1 MNETKTVPAAGTR
14 PKVPVTVI
22 VNVFNEA
29 DTIER
34 EMREIHAE
42 IIQKLPG
49 SELIV
54 AEDGS
59 TDGTKEILE
68 RLKGE
73 LGIIHSTSP
82 ERKGYAKAFRDA
94 VGLARNPYVFFSDTG
109 GKQNFTDFWKLYEH
123 CDRYGIVSGTRAGRR
138 DQLYRRLMTW
148 FYNFL
153 LRRYFR
159 VHLRDADAGFRIYQ
173 APLIRKIAGET
184 WVNRHLISSE
194 LALRAIYSG
203 YEVKEVPVLYRQ
215 RTGASRGL
223 PPGKIPKVI
232 VGVLRNFSTL
242 KRILT
247 APEYCGIARPAGS
260 TVSSPGKA
268 G

>member
-1 MNETKTVPAAGTR
+1 M
-14 PKVPVTVI
+14 
-22 VNVFNEA
+22 
-29 DTIER
+29 
-34 EMREIHAE
+34 
-42 IIQKLPG
+42 
-49 SELIV
+49 
-54 AEDGS
+54 
-59 TDGTKEILE
+59 
-68 RLKGE
+68 
-73 LGIIHSTSP
+73 GIIPSTSK

-94 VGLARNPYVFFSDTG
+94 VALARNSHVFFSDTG
-109 GKQNFTDFWKLYEH
+109 GKQDFEDFWKLYEH
-123 CDRYGIVSGTRAGRR
+123 CDRYGIVSGIRAGRR

-159 VHLRDADAGFRIYQ
+159 VRLRDADAGFRIYQ
-173 APLIRKIAGET
+173 TPLIRKIAGET

-215 RTGASRGL
+215 RAGTSRGL

-232 VGVLRNFSTL
+232 VSVLRNFSTL

-247 APEYCGIARPAGS
+247 SPEYRGTARPAGS